1 MNENPNPDW
10 ICLFGKQK
18 CSVSLMDRKRKYPEI
33 VFFSLYFTFSW
44 KKHKTFGFTNG
55 KKEFLWNVLF
65 FYPWHWI
72 YSGRFHVWKWQKCCF
87 PEKFFSCVSDFW
99 IVFSCIKLR
108 ESFSGETYFQSEFS
122 LKKKKKQEYPK
133 YHSGSW
139 TETFFFF
146 NLVSHSPE
154 KK

>member
-55 KKEFLWNVLF
+55 KKEFLWNFHF
-65 FYPWHWI
+65 F

-87 PEKFFSCVSDFW
+87 PEELFSCVSDFLIFFFMYKIERIFFRWNIFSEW
-99 IVFSCIKLR
+99 ILV
-108 ESFSGETYFQSEFS
+108 
-122 LKKKKKQEYPK
+122 KKQEYPK
-133 YHSGSW
+133 NHSGSW

-146 NLVSHSPE
+146 LLGITFSCKKNYLV
-154 KK
+154 